1 MHITSIV
8 PALAH
13 SRAHLGRKKGG
24 KSKSRMW
31 LEGPLYETRL
41 ICILRGLEVNMHEG
55 IKWYA
60 CEQTTRSLRITVP
73 TSEPFIFLL
82 ACNQADLV
90 CTDWWFRT
98 KDWTLRDV
106 NLLRR
111 KTLSREGKLERSWGW
126 KRSKNHPSGC
136 SPVHIFRPGYAGRLG
151 GGGVRRSDRGQR
163 SQKNRARMYTWKK
176 CTALDTQSSD
186 DPSNIEENV
195 CWSHEFIFQSD
206 FL

>member
-1 MHITSIV
+1 MHTHPKPPAAQLENKGEKKKSPLHTCTRTYNTHAYMHITSIV

-60 CEQTTRSLRITVP
+60 CERTTRSLWITVP

-111 KTLSREGKLERSWGW
+111 KTLSQEGKLEKS
-126 KRSKNHPSGC
+126 
-136 SPVHIFRPGYAGRLG
+136 
-151 GGGVRRSDRGQR
+151 RG
-163 SQKNRARMYTWKK
+163 
-176 CTALDTQSSD
+176 
-186 DPSNIEENV
+186 
-195 CWSHEFIFQSD
+195 
-206 FL
+206 